1 MNAIIELGASD
12 GHTFRAWRALPSAA
26 PLGSVIVLQEI
37 FGVNSHIRDLCAQF
51 AANGYAAFAPFLF
64 DRCGGNVE
72 LGYDPEGIAQG
83 RERMALLDFDSALCD
98 VAATA
103 AAAATLGPVAC
114 AGYCWGGSLAWLAA
128 TRLGIPAVSY
138 YGART
143 LPFLDETPCAPVLM
157 HFGQRDPSI
166 PLSFVD
172 QLHQRHPQVAVHL
185 YPAGHGFNC
194 NQRGD
199 FHAESAA
206 LAWRRSLAFLREALR
221 PADEFV
227 LHPQIQQDAI
237 ELCDLALCR
246 VLLMNDAR
254 FPWIVLVPRQPGC
267 RELTDLN
274 PDQRAQL
281 IEELALAEHAM
292 QAIFDPEKLNLAML
306 GNQVP
311 QLHAH
316 VVARFSSDPA
326 WPDTVW
332 NKGAAEPYRAGQVHA
347 TLLALRAA
355 LGEGGRLRVAP
366 R

>member
-1 MNAIIELGASD
+1 MNDVIELLAAD
-12 GHTFRAWRALPSAA
+12 GHRFHVWRALPTAA

-51 AANGYAAFAPFLF
+51 AANGYAAFAPWLF

-83 RERMALLDFDSALCD
+83 RELMAQLRFDDALLD
-98 VAATA
+98 VAAIQAVA
-103 AAAATLGPVAC
+103 AAHGPVAC
-114 AGYCWGGSLAWLAA
+114 VGYCWGGSLAWLAA
-128 TRLGIPAVSY
+128 TRLGIPSVSY

-143 LPFLDETPCAPVLM
+143 APFLDETPRAPILM
-157 HFGQRDPSI
+157 HFGERDPSI
-166 PLSFVD
+166 PAAFVD
-172 QLHQRHPQVAVHL
+172 QLRQRHPQIPVHV
-185 YPAGHGFNC
+185 YAAGHGFNC
-194 NQRGD
+194 NQRSD

-221 PADEFV
+221 PSEEFV
-227 LHPQIQQDAI
+227 LHPRLQQDAI
-237 ELCDLALCR
+237 ELGDLALCR

-254 FPWIVLVPRQPGC
+254 YPWIILVPRLPDC
-267 RELTDLN
+267 RELTDLD
-274 PDQRAQL
+274 PARRAQL

-292 QAIFDPEKLNLAML
+292 QAVFDPEKLNLALL
-306 GNQVP
+306 GNRVP

-316 VVARFSSDPA
+316 VIARYSSDPA

-332 NKGAAEPYRAGQVHA
+332 NRGEAEPYRAGQVHA

-355 LGEGGRLRVAP
+355 LGLHDSSASGA
-366 R
+366 